1 MDKVRSKCKETRCTC
16 ITDLAEGQNKKQ
28 HHPTGVGAL
37 SRNSL
42 SLKSVIVRVENRE
55 QGKSRYCPTGSK
67 ANATGH
73 TRLEF
78 KVRKRHHVASSRA
91 KAHRV
96 AETKIKIEIKSRSR
110 PTKVELRFEN
120 SVETRLKPKSRYSLE
135 AGSFDAQGA
144 RIDSIRIRK
153 PVLLPP

>member
-1 MDKVRSKCKETRCTC
+1 MDKVKSKFKETRCTC
-16 ITDLAEGQNKKQ
+16 TTDLVKGQNKKQ
-28 HHPTGVGAL
+28 HRPTGAGAL
-37 SRNSL
+37 SRSSL
-42 SLKSVIVRVENRE
+42 SLKSVVVIVENRE
-55 QGKSRYCPTGSK
+55 QCKSRCFPTGPK

-78 KVRKRHHVASSRA
+78 KVKKRHHVASSRA

-96 AETKIKIEIKSRSR
+96 PRTKIKIEIKSQSR

-135 AGSFDAQGA
+135 AGSFDA
-144 RIDSIRIRK
+144 
-153 PVLLPP
+153 